1 MKVLA
6 SPQSVSEVFYTIIV
20 FLLKKL
26 AASLLVSN
34 RTILMTTTVKSVF
47 KEIIIPL
54 SWYGIQVIDYREI
67 RPIIIY
73 VEWETQR
80 LSVDRQVV
88 VWCPRG

>member
-6 SPQSVSEVFYTIIV
+6 SPQSVCKVFYTIIV

-34 RTILMTTTVKSVF
+34 RTILMTTVKSVF

-73 VEWETQR
+73 VEWQTQR